1 MDILEMTDLELYE
14 VGIKELTEQLGPAYT
29 AKFLQ
34 QCKPSD
40 YDYTAERHKL
50 LANQPDIPTIV
61 KRIQQREAEREAEER
76 IKAERIAAWRNGL
89 LDLTDIEIYEL
100 AVKILVDRLHVYGS
114 VGFFQQHFKH
124 LNNDQPIDLPQRSL
138 PDSDASVKP
147 NQQMRETDP
156 QD

>member
-14 VGIKELTEQLGPAYT
+14 VGIKELTEQLGPTYT

-34 QCKPSD
+34 QCKLSD

-76 IKAERIAAWRNGL
+76 IKAERIAVWRNGL

-114 VGFFQQHFKH
+114 VGFFQQHFKN
-124 LNNDQPIDLPQRSL
+124 LNGDQPIDRPPQSV
-138 PDSDASVKP
+138 PNSDISVKP

>member
-1 MDILEMTDLELYE
+1 MRLGLRSLQNNLDPRILQSFSGSVNRAIT
-14 VGIKELTEQLGPAYT
+14 I
-29 AKFLQ
+29 
-34 QCKPSD
+34 
-40 YDYTAERHKL
+40 YTAERHKL

-114 VGFFQQHFKH
+114 VGFFQQHFKN
-124 LNNDQPIDLPQRSL
+124 LNTDQPIDRPQPQSDNDVSL
-138 PDSDASVKP
+138 VKAG
-147 NQQMRETDP
+147 QMPTTEPRD
-156 QD
+156 

>member
-1 MDILEMTDLELYE
+1 MDILEMTDFEIYEL
-14 VGIKELTEQLGPAYT
+14 GTKELTEQLGPTYT

-40 YDYTAERHKL
+40 SDYTAERHKL

-61 KRIQQREAEREAEER
+61 KRIQQRGAEREAEER
-76 IKAERIAAWRNGL
+76 IKAERIAAWRNRL
-89 LDLTDIEIYEL
+89 LDLTDLEIYEL

-124 LNNDQPIDLPQRSL
+124 LRDDQSIDRPR
-138 PDSDASVKP
+138 
-147 NQQMRETDP
+147 
-156 QD
+156 

>member
-50 LANQPDIPTIV
+50 LADQPSIDEIV
-61 KRIQQREAEREAEER
+61 ERIRRREVEREEEER
-76 IKAERIAAWRNGL
+76 IKTERVAAWRNGL

-124 LNNDQPIDLPQRSL
+124 LNSDQSIDLPQQSL
-138 PDSDASVKP
+138 LNSDTSVKP
-147 NQQMRETDP
+147 NQQIRETDP